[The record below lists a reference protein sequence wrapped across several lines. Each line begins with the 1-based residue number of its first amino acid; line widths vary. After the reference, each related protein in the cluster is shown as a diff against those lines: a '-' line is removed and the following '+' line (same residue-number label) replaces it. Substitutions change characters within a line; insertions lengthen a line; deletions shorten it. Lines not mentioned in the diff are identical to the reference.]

1 MSERTTIGGTVYEAI
16 GSSSSNLLLKC
27 NGTARI
33 QWGGKLIDLIKNGKI
48 ASGDSQELVFIVSD
62 ESKIKSDGVY
72 VLTTEESNY
81 LWICKD
87 GNKYN
92 LTNSDLYISAS
103 KPQTLT
109 AEQKKQALDNIGFQY
124 NTLDDVK
131 QANLKN
137 GLVYVIDTNML
148 YTIKNG
154 YIEEFK
160 ASLTSIAVDN
170 NQFEGDVIN
179 GKVKLVLSVADDEY
193 LVLADQRIT
202 ANYSIHVKDSAQIGS
217 EEADETKGYRLYID
231 KGTSWLEVDEI
242 NVRNGIKIKLYE
254 EVTFEALTKLISSND
269 LKPHAWYLIT
279 DFQNHWNLTS
289 DSDFKRPILVRAL
302 TQNSLYE
309 WGYLFRDH
317 RIKLKYDYTFQENI
331 TRTIQDEDGTKDIAL
346 KSKGK
351 ITWMLDTRNN
361 NQANFDF
368 MDYKNA
374 NKEELAILHSI
385 KDDDSEDKSIFPY
398 GSHDNTLIAHNLK
411 GTVIVD
417 GRIDDSNANEVN
429 FMFEDS
435 EADVP
440 NDATEPVEKPLMEM
454 YNNVIECRGLVVKP
468 TCSKFYN
475 NTLNRIIKLEIH
487 QDFTDNNIQA
497 AYYREDFIIYDF
509 SEKDFN
515 FLGGDSDYSV
525 IPFEYAFKNVT
536 CQEFRHCTFLSE
548 ITNSNFGVID
558 DTIFN
563 MLVDKTTINSI
574 IRPGDT
580 YIRQLYNIN
589 NSTIDEISGEAQ
601 FTETSSIINS
611 NINKISEKSVISGII
626 DGCNIGNILECQI
639 EGSVLNSNIEEI
651 SQNSIIVGSIE
662 QCTINNIINGSII
675 KSELNN
681 STINDIDNSVFE
693 AGVSNSTFNNITNSK
708 ILAEISNSVF
718 NNLGSCDIEGAITNC
733 HILDMGNSSIKG
745 AISDS
750 TFSSIFG
757 SKINNSISNSKFVDL
772 TNCTLDASI
781 DECTFKSVSGSFS
794 GGSIT
799 NTISFYDLSGNF
811 NPDDYYLLFDAGKR
825 KEVYLHNGKIRVY
838 CVPDVVFYRGMII
851 MHSGIEEIPKGWAPC
866 DGGTYE
872 WEGVISQTPN
882 LINKF
887 IKSGDGFIMGS
898 NAVGDNDDTVDPNL
912 TKDNK
917 LKLTKDHLPTHRH
930 PHLQHSHSASQADSN
945 YVDSYSYSYTD
956 STGEDSRTEYDTSYD
971 NRSVSHT
978 HTIYP
983 ATSVEDTSITFKN
996 ELFSIEPHAYKL
1008 IFIMKL

>member
-137 GLVYVIDTNML
+137 GIVYVVGTNML

-242 NVRNGIKIKLYE
+242 NVRNGIKFKLYE
-254 EVTFEALTKLISSND
+254 EVTFENLAKLISSND

-331 TRTIQDEDGTKDIAL
+331 TRTIQDEDGTKNISL

-374 NKEELAILHSI
+374 NK
-385 KDDDSEDKSIFPY
+385 
-398 GSHDNTLIAHNLK
+398 
-411 GTVIVD
+411 
-417 GRIDDSNANEVN
+417 
-429 FMFEDS
+429 
-435 EADVP
+435 
-440 NDATEPVEKPLMEM
+440 
-454 YNNVIECRGLVVKP
+454 
-468 TCSKFYN
+468 
-475 NTLNRIIKLEIH
+475 
-487 QDFTDNNIQA
+487 
-497 AYYREDFIIYDF
+497 
-509 SEKDFN
+509 
-515 FLGGDSDYSV
+515 
-525 IPFEYAFKNVT
+525 
-536 CQEFRHCTFLSE
+536 
-548 ITNSNFGVID
+548 
-558 DTIFN
+558 
-563 MLVDKTTINSI
+563 
-574 IRPGDT
+574 
-580 YIRQLYNIN
+580 
-589 NSTIDEISGEAQ
+589 
-601 FTETSSIINS
+601 
-611 NINKISEKSVISGII
+611 
-626 DGCNIGNILECQI
+626 
-639 EGSVLNSNIEEI
+639 
-651 SQNSIIVGSIE
+651 
-662 QCTINNIINGSII
+662 
-675 KSELNN
+675 
-681 STINDIDNSVFE
+681 
-693 AGVSNSTFNNITNSK
+693 
-708 ILAEISNSVF
+708 
-718 NNLGSCDIEGAITNC
+718 
-733 HILDMGNSSIKG
+733 
-745 AISDS
+745 
-750 TFSSIFG
+750 
-757 SKINNSISNSKFVDL
+757 
-772 TNCTLDASI
+772 
-781 DECTFKSVSGSFS
+781 
-794 GGSIT
+794 
-799 NTISFYDLSGNF
+799 
-811 NPDDYYLLFDAGKR
+811 
-825 KEVYLHNGKIRVY
+825 
-838 CVPDVVFYRGMII
+838 
-851 MHSGIEEIPKGWAPC
+851 
-866 DGGTYE
+866 
-872 WEGVISQTPN
+872 
-882 LINKF
+882 
-887 IKSGDGFIMGS
+887 
-898 NAVGDNDDTVDPNL
+898 
-912 TKDNK
+912 
-917 LKLTKDHLPTHRH
+917 
-930 PHLQHSHSASQADSN
+930 
-945 YVDSYSYSYTD
+945 
-956 STGEDSRTEYDTSYD
+956 
-971 NRSVSHT
+971 
-978 HTIYP
+978 
-983 ATSVEDTSITFKN
+983 
-996 ELFSIEPHAYKL
+996 AYKE
-1008 IFIMKL
+1008 IYYK